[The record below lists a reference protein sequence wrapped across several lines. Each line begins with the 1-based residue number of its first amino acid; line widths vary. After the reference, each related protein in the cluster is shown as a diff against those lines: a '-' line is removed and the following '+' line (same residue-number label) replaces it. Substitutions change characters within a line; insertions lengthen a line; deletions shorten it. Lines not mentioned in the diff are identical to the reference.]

1 MAVSVGALP
10 SRSIGSVTRADHEF
24 TDLEVQ
30 DILQIVTDL
39 HVNIKPPESVA
50 TAQLEALHLI
60 ARGYRQKALDIKKCI
75 EGGAYRSAP

>member
-1 MAVSVGALP
+1 M
-10 SRSIGSVTRADHEF
+10 IRADHEF

-30 DILQIVTDL
+30 DILQTVTDL
-39 HVNIKPPESVA
+39 HVNIKLPESVA
-50 TAQLEALHLI
+50 TAQLEALQLI

>member
-1 MAVSVGALP
+1 MFHRQCDTV
-10 SRSIGSVTRADHEF
+10 IRADHEF

>member
-10 SRSIGSVTRADHEF
+10 SRSIGSVTRAGHEF

-30 DILQIVTDL
+30 NILQIVTDL
-39 HVNIKPPESVA
+39 HVKIKPSESVA

-60 ARGYRQKALDIKKCI
+60 ARGYGQKSFGYQKVH
-75 EGGAYRSAP
+75 